1 MASFSCL
8 ILDQPM
14 TLPGATTRIARASG
28 RLFRILGYGGI
39 TLLVGVLLVSVYEPI
54 KWSEGTGTLLTRI
67 VLVFVLIEVI
77 ALIVLYYFARE
88 IPSVSSPPVSTVTF
102 RWLYR
107 VRLLSLVSF
116 SCILGIALGLGDGL
130 VDLLLSLPFWMPCL
144 IIFLRLRGSALKAG
158 LALAVAMGCT
168 LFVAIAMVHSFAD
181 DWSVSGW
188 IVNSLA
194 LATLVPLI
202 MSAAAIRTYYTM
214 TRERGDLSKLLR
226 SSAYGSIL
234 LFSVWSSLPAA
245 VWEKIPRHETI
256 AARRLKAINSAASA
270 YAKEFGGVYPKNL
283 AALEAPRSGR
293 KADCEAAG
301 LLEMPSDNHSG
312 YTFEY
317 RSGPATEKIANNCF
331 GAKTYTV
338 IARPILFEK
347 TGRNGFYTDES
358 QVIRYVSDNRPPT
371 VSNPQLYDLA
381 YHRP

>member
-1 MASFSCL
+1 
-8 ILDQPM
+8 M

-283 AALEAPRSGR
+283 AALEGPRSGR

>member
-1 MASFSCL
+1 
-8 ILDQPM
+8 M

-39 TLLVGVLLVSVYEPI
+39 GLLLGVLLASVYEPI
-54 KWSEGTGTLLTRI
+54 EWSEGTGTLLTRI

-77 ALIVLYYFARE
+77 VLTVLYYFARE
-88 IPSVSSPPVSTVTF
+88 IPSVSSPPVSTVTL

-107 VRLLSLVSF
+107 VRLLSLISF

-130 VDLLLSLPFWMPCL
+130 VGLFLSLPFWMPCL

-181 DWSVSGW
+181 DWSVSSW

-194 LATLVPLI
+194 LATLAPLI

-214 TRERGDLSKLLR
+214 TGERGDLSKLLW
-226 SSAYGSIL
+226 SSAYGSMLL
-234 LFSVWSSLPAA
+234 LFVLSSLPANG
-245 VWEKIPRHETI
+245 ERTSRHETI
-256 AARRLKAINSAASA
+256 AARRLEVINSAASA

-283 AALEAPRSGR
+283 AALEAPHSGR

-301 LLEMPSDNHSG
+301 LLEMPSDNHGSG

-317 RSGPATEKIANNCF
+317 ISGPPTEKIANNCF

-338 IARPILFEK
+338 IARPIVFEK
-347 TGRNGFYTDES
+347 TGRYGFYTDES
-358 QVIRYVSDNRPPT
+358 QVIRYASDNRPPT
-371 VSNPQLYDLA
+371 ATDPFFYDIA
-381 YHRP
+381 NHRP

>member
-1 MASFSCL
+1 
-8 ILDQPM
+8 M
-14 TLPGATTRIARASG
+14 TLPGATTSFARASG
-28 RLFRILGYGGI
+28 RRFRILGYGGI
-39 TLLVGVLLVSVYEPI
+39 TLLLGVLLASVYEPI
-54 KWSEGTGTLLTRI
+54 KWSEGTDILLTQI
-67 VLVFVLIEVI
+67 VLIFVLIEVI
-77 ALIVLYYFARE
+77 VLIVLYYLARE
-88 IPSVSSPPVSTVTF
+88 IPSVSSPPVSTVTS

-116 SCILGIALGLGDGL
+116 SCILGIALGLRDGL
-130 VDLLLSLPFWMPCL
+130 VLVNLFLSLPFWMPCL

-181 DWSVSGW
+181 DWSVSSW

-194 LATLVPLI
+194 LATLAPLI

-226 SSAYGSIL
+226 SSAYGSMLL
-234 LFSVWSSLPAA
+234 LFVLSSLPAA
-245 VWEKIPRHETI
+245 TWGKIPRHETI
-256 AARRLKAINSAASA
+256 AARRLEAINSAASA

-301 LLEMPSDNHSG
+301 LLEMPSDNHRSG

-317 RSGPATEKIANNCF
+317 RSGPPTEKIANNCF

-338 IARPILFEK
+338 IARPIVFEK
-347 TGRNGFYTDES
+347 TGGYGFYTDES
-358 QVIRYVSDNRPPT
+358 KVIRYASDNRPPT
-371 VSNPQLYDLA
+371 ASDPPFYDIA

>member
-1 MASFSCL
+1 
-8 ILDQPM
+8 M
-14 TLPGATTRIARASG
+14 TVPGATTRIARASG

-39 TLLVGVLLVSVYEPI
+39 TLLLSVLLVSVYEPI
-54 KWSEGTGTLLTRI
+54 KWSEGTDIRLTRI

-77 ALIVLYYFARE
+77 VLIVLYYLARE
-88 IPSVSSPPVSTVTF
+88 IPSVSSPPVSTVTS

-107 VRLLSLVSF
+107 VRLLSLISF
-116 SCILGIALGLGDGL
+116 SCILGIALGLGGGL
-130 VDLLLSLPFWMPCL
+130 VSLFLSLPFWMPCL

-158 LALAVAMGCT
+158 LALAVAMGST
-168 LFVAIAMVHSFAD
+168 LFVAIAMVHSF
-181 DWSVSGW
+181 WSISSW

-194 LATLVPLI
+194 LATLAPLI

-226 SSAYGSIL
+226 SSAYGSMLL
-234 LFSVWSSLPAA
+234 LFVLSSLPAA
-245 VWEKIPRHETI
+245 TWGRIPRHETI
-256 AARRLKAINSAASA
+256 AARRLEAINSAASA

-283 AALEAPRSGR
+283 DALEAPRSGR

-301 LLEMPSDNHSG
+301 LLEMPSDNHRSG

-317 RSGPATEKIANNCF
+317 RSGPPTEKIANNCF

-338 IARPILFEK
+338 IARPIVFEK
-347 TGRNGFYTDES
+347 TGEYGFYTDES
-358 QVIRYVSDNRPPT
+358 KVIRYASDNRPPT
-371 VSNPQLYDLA
+371 ASDPPFYDIA